1 MDVHFHLQTKVRDY
15 ECDLQ
20 KIVNNAVYQQYCE
33 HTRHEYLRK
42 LGIDFAALHVR
53 GIDLVLVRAEVDYHY
68 PLRSGD
74 RFEITLRVEPK
85 GRVRFLFHQ
94 SIFLL
99 PERRRIMTGVFHGAS
114 LRNGRPALVA
124 EVADKLQQASEDQ

>member
-1 MDVHFHLQTKVRDY
+1 MDHHFSLRMKVRDY

-20 KIVNNAVYQQYCE
+20 QIVNNAVYQQYCE
-33 HTRHEYLRK
+33 HTRHEYLRR
-42 LGIDFAALHVR
+42 LGIDFAALHDR

-74 RFEITLRVEPK
+74 QFEITLRVEPK
-85 GRVRFLFHQ
+85 GRIRFLFHQ
-94 SIFLL
+94 VIFRL
-99 PERRRIMTGVFHGAS
+99 PERQRIVTGVFHGAS

-124 EVADKLQQASEDQ
+124 EVAEKLQQASEN